1 MERLLLLLERYITLA
16 EVRSSG
22 TCAEVYRHR
31 LTSSSVVCV
40 PHLLPLQ
47 ENYHFPRYYP
57 PHGAC
62 FLGHP
67 ITLSISPDQPKTD
80 FKLEVGVA
88 DLCTLTITFYVA
100 FLTPLFPVSC

>member
-40 PHLLPLQ
+40 PYLLPLQ

-88 DLCTLTITFYVA
+88 DLCTLIITFYVV